1 MLKLEIFGMRRKIL
15 AAPVDHAA
23 VKVDADVLS
32 GSWMLLQEL
41 TGNAATATAPVEDK
55 IVGLR
60 RDFGKEDA
68 SRRVVIEAILGG
80 ADELTKLDR
89 W

>member
-1 MLKLEIFGMRRKIL
+1 MLKFKIFGMRRKIL

-32 GSWMLLQEL
+32 GSGTLLQEL
-41 TGNAATATAPVEDK
+41 AGNAATPTAPVEDE

-60 RDFGKEDA
+60 RDLGEENT